1 MLTSQ
6 DPEAVYF
13 YKYFLAQNDDEGKH
27 YFLCHVESYWRHLQ
41 LNDLDNYT
49 IEINDS
55 LFEMNHSST
64 DPNNGL
70 SYGWLLNDE
79 NEFQFHFFK
88 KPLKLLGVNET
99 SANNITK
106 IDIIPMLIQDSI
118 ELTNF
123 TSTQSVSLA
132 FLSTDQYRSQEIS
145 ISWIIFQELQ

>member
-1 MLTSQ
+1 MTDK

-13 YKYFLAQNDDEGKH
+13 YKYFLAQTDADEGKH

-41 LNDLDNYT
+41 LNDLENYT
-49 IEINDS
+49 VEINDN

-79 NEFQFHFFK
+79 SEFQFHFFK
-88 KPLKLLGVNET
+88 KPLKLFGVNEQD
-99 SANNITK
+99 NNIIK
-106 IDIIPMLIQDSI
+106 IDIIPMMIQDSI

-123 TSTQSVSLA
+123 TSTQSVS
-132 FLSTDQYRSQEIS
+132 
-145 ISWIIFQELQ
+145 